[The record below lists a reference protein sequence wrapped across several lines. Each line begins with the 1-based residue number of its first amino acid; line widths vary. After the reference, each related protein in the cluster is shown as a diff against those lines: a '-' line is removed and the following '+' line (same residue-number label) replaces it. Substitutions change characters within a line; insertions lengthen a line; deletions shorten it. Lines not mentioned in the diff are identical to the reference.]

1 MAIAT
6 SFIRAFLE
14 KWETR
19 QLVGYIPCNPKNY
32 KSGPTDGYTPIGAS
46 GVTIG
51 TGLDLGQQSRLDLL
65 RMGVPDGL
73 LDKFRPYLGKR
84 TVNAQY
90 ALQAS
95 PLRITDDECEVLD
108 AAVHGEYIRRAERK
122 FNGSSSLS
130 FPDIP
135 KEAQAA
141 IVSMVYQLGSPAAKL
156 PSVWRLL
163 CAGNWKTASSALL
176 ADKSSYRLRR
186 IDEGKLLAN
195 IGR

>member
-6 SFIRAFLE
+6 AFIRDFLE

-19 QLVGYIPCNPKNY
+19 QLEGYIPCNPRNY
-32 KSGPTDGYTPIGAS
+32 RRGPVEGYTPIGAS

-51 TGLDLGQQSRLDLL
+51 TGLDLGQQSRIDLI
-65 RMGVPDGL
+65 RMGVPDTL
-73 LDKFRPYLGKR
+73 LDRFRPYLGKR
-84 TVNAQY
+84 TFTALH

-108 AAVHGEYIRRAERK
+108 AAVHGEYIRRAEKK
-122 FNGSSSLS
+122 FNGFSTLS
-130 FPDIP
+130 FSDIP
-135 KEAQAA
+135 CQAQAA
-141 IVSMVYQLGSPAAKL
+141 IVSMVYHLGSPATRL

-176 ADKSSYRLRR
+176 ADKSCYRLRR
-186 IDEGKLLAN
+186 IDEGKLLAQ

>member
-1 MAIAT
+1 MPIAAA
-6 SFIRAFLE
+6 FIRDFLE

-19 QLVGYIPCNPKNY
+19 QLEGYIPCNPKNY
-32 KSGPTDGYTPIGAS
+32 RRGPVEGHTPIGAS

-51 TGLDLGQQSRLDLL
+51 TGLDLGQQSRTDLI

-84 TVNAQY
+84 TLNALY

-95 PLRITDDECEVLD
+95 PLRITDDECEALD

-122 FNGSSSLS
+122 FNDSSSLS
-130 FPDIP
+130 FSAIP
-135 KEAQAA
+135 CQAQAA
-141 IVSMVYQLGSPAAKL
+141 IVSMVYHLGSPKAKL

-176 ADKSSYRLRR
+176 ADKSRYRLRR
-186 IDEGKLLAN
+186 IDEGKLLAQ